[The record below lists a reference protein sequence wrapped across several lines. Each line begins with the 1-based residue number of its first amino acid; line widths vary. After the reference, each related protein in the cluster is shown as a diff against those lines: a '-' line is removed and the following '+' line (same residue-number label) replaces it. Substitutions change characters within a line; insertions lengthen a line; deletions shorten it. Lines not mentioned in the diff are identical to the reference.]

1 MAAPTFRNKLRVPDV
16 LPSPDAACSDPRTL
30 DLGRPR
36 QRDARG
42 CQAGVREK
50 TGAASRCRDH
60 VSRWAPSSERP
71 RPSEASSS
79 PSSPRPVSLRRSA
92 LAGRR
97 GLWWAMAMVGD
108 LFASFVKR
116 RLGLISSSQAIGL
129 DQIPESLFPL
139 LACRLLMPI
148 TALDIATATV
158 LFFVGE
164 LVLSRLL
171 FK

>member
-1 MAAPTFRNKLRVPDV
+1 
-16 LPSPDAACSDPRTL
+16 
-30 DLGRPR
+30 
-36 QRDARG
+36 
-42 CQAGVREK
+42 
-50 TGAASRCRDH
+50 
-60 VSRWAPSSERP
+60 
-71 RPSEASSS
+71 
-79 PSSPRPVSLRRSA
+79 
-92 LAGRR
+92 
-97 GLWWAMAMVGD
+97 MAMVGD

-116 RLGLISSSQAIGL
+116 RLGLISSSHAIGL

>member
-1 MAAPTFRNKLRVPDV
+1 MFYRAPMQPVLILELLILLALANGTPVVAKRVFGRRLGQPLDAGTMFRDGPLVRNVQ
-16 LPSPDAACSDPRTL
+16 
-30 DLGRPR
+30 DLQRHRPR
-36 QRDARG
+36 RPRHD
-42 CQAGVREK
+42 
-50 TGAASRCRDH
+50 RCRF
-60 VSRWAPSSERP
+60 VARP
-71 RPSEASSS
+71 WLED
-79 PSSPRPVSLRRSA
+79 
-92 LAGRR
+92 G
-97 GLWWAMAMVGD
+97 GFGGAMAMAGD

-116 RLGLISSSQAIGL
+116 RLWLISSSQAIGL